1 MNLPQDNLVE
11 IFEASLIVP
20 TSFDVEGVANLLPTN
35 ENVSQTRLI
44 MKYVFINCKIVFA
57 LTRHFLHDYV
67 NNVIGSEKISATS

>member
-1 MNLPQDNLVE
+1 MLKVLPIYFQQLE
-11 IFEASLIVP
+11 
-20 TSFDVEGVANLLPTN
+20 N

-67 NNVIGSEKISATS
+67 NNVIGSEKNQCNLLK